1 MGRPL
6 APLAAICI
14 TAWSCHSAAESR
26 AEQLFNKGLE
36 AFLAGRHAEG
46 CPLIQQSHQLEPLA
60 GVLFTLA
67 ECQQGWGK
75 LKTANDTYA
84 KFLTAVG
91 QLPAAKAEKHA
102 DRVAVALR
110 KRAAI
115 APKVPTV
122 TVALR
127 GELPTGG
134 KVLLDDQDISAD
146 LGRPISVDPGTHS
159 IRLTSPD
166 GDLAT
171 ASVDLAVGAKRSVEL
186 DSSGA
191 TPVQEDIGVDTETAP
206 PNTTAW
212 VLGGVGVL
220 GLVVGSA
227 TGLMAS
233 SKKQTID
240 DNCPNR
246 TCNAEGRDAVD
257 SAQSLGLVSTI
268 SFGVGIVG
276 ISAATYLFLTAKDG
290 KEESA
295 MQATSTPR
303 PGIWVTPKGGQVS
316 LSGSF

>member
-1 MGRPL
+1 MGRLFAAL
-6 APLAAICI
+6 AVICI
-14 TAWSCHSAAESR
+14 TAWSCHVAAEKR

-91 QLPAAKAEKHA
+91 ELPAAKAEKHA

-127 GELPTGG
+127 GEMPAGG
-134 KVLLDDQDISAD
+134 KVMFDDRDISAD
-146 LGRPISVDPGTHS
+146 LGRPIPVDPGTHS
-159 IRLTSPD
+159 VRLTSPE

-191 TPVQEDIGVDTETAP
+191 SPIQEDIGGDSETAS
-206 PNTTAW
+206 PNTAAW

-220 GLVVGSA
+220 GLVVGST

-246 TCNAEGRDAVD
+246 TCNAEGRNAVD
-257 SAQSLGLVSTI
+257 SAQSLGLVSTV

-276 ISAATYLFLTAKDG
+276 LSAATYLFLTARDSTEHGAKG
-290 KEESA
+290 
-295 MQATSTPR
+295 ATSTPR
-303 PGIWVTPKGGQVS
+303 PGVWLTPKGGHVS
-316 LSGSF
+316 LSGRF